1 MQIIVATQLS
11 VCIVLKASDTPLVK
25 PNMIIENC
33 YIYIYSILCLL
44 YSTVASLLSDCLVEI
59 KNLITIAHYANLVV
73 VKTRLTFDPVPHHQ
87 QYYI

>member
-11 VCIVLKASDTPLVK
+11 VCILPKASDTPLVK
-25 PNMIIENC
+25 PNMVIEN
-33 YIYIYSILCLL
+33 IYIYSIFCLL
-44 YSTVASLLSDCLVEI
+44 YSTVASLLSDCHVEI